1 MLDNK
6 FEAAEQKNRAQSRKR
21 AARPSRVRKR
31 IDTEHTFHYIA
42 YVAVKGQAWELDG
55 FESQPRCLGPC
66 GIDDWIGVASTAIRQ
81 RMSAN
86 EDLSCSLLAI
96 CQSPLRKILDQ
107 LGTSCGADDDGKRS
121 RLTAEHAAE
130 MASCKEGLEIMRE
143 RQKDYTPAVHQ
154 WVQILAEKGVLRELI
169 VETSG
174 C

>member
-6 FEAAEQKNRAQSRKR
+6 FEAAEQSIRAQSRKR
-21 AARPSRVRKR
+21 AARPSKIRKR
-31 IDTEHTFHYIA
+31 TETEHTFHYIA

-55 FESQPRCLGPC
+55 FEAQPRCLGPC
-66 GIDDWIGVASTAIRQ
+66 GTDDWIRVASTAIRQ

-86 EDLSCSLLAI
+86 ENLPCSLLAI

-107 LGTSCGADDDGKRS
+107 LGTSCGADDDGSRS
-121 RLTAEHAAE
+121 KLTAEHAVE
-130 MASCKEGLEIMRE
+130 IASCKEGLEMMHE

-154 WVQILAEKGVLRELI
+154 WVQILAEKGVLRRFI

-174 C
+174 G